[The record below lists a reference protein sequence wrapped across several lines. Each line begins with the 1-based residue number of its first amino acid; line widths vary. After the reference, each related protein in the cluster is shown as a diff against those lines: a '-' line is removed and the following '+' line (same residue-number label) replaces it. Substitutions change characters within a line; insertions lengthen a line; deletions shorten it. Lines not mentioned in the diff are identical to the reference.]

1 MKSIARFILL
11 WVALFLLSMIFI
23 LPNTQIYQSAYE
35 RFDQVI
41 VEKDLSVPSGPQR
54 ELYRHGFAVGFIMGD
69 SPRLIVKIIVL
80 QTLVVIIL
88 FAIIA
93 GLSRNRSK
101 NIVLPNPLDSVKNVF
116 SHMLLF
122 MFGIFNRRASDQ
134 LRYYFDL
141 PARSRLIGLLAYT
154 IIFIAITFSYNIPES
169 SVSHKLLLLSYL
181 QIVIVVTLI
190 LLVFFSKR
198 FRKHYQKKL
207 YWLSLTGFLLLQ
219 ILSVVTGVELGQ
231 DQMAGGQAG
240 VAFTDFLQIKT
251 LFVNL
256 LIVLAFSF
264 YIEVMKQVS
273 MQKARMDAE
282 MSMAQ
287 RIQRDLLP
295 ELQIDNKSFQLYG
308 QTESAN
314 EVGGDYCDAIRISDH
329 RTAITVGDVSGHN
342 VAAGVLM
349 SMLKVAFRTEL
360 TYMSDPAETAASLN
374 KTIYE
379 NKNKFMFI
387 SFLFSILDIK
397 EQTLRLVNCGHP
409 PLVHFVAKEQT
420 IRTYRTGDIALGL
433 KRDTLF
439 QSRTIPFASGDI
451 FIFLSD
457 GLLET
462 TDCSGKEFGLER
474 LQNLV
479 NFHRNETPR
488 HIYKKIMTATDHFRS
503 QKPKRDDT
511 TLVIL
516 KIN

>member
-1 MKSIARFILL
+1 MKSIARFFLL

-23 LPNTQIYQSAYE
+23 LPNTQIYQNAYE

-54 ELYRHGFAVGFIMGD
+54 ELYRHGFAVGYIMGN
-69 SPRLIVKIIVL
+69 SPLLIVKIIVV
-80 QTLVVIIL
+80 QTLVVMIL
-88 FAIIA
+88 FAIII
-93 GLSRNRSK
+93 GLLKSRSK
-101 NIVLPNPLDSVKNVF
+101 NIILPDPQDSVKNVF
-116 SHMLLF
+116 SHLLLF
-122 MFGIFNRRASDQ
+122 IFGIFGRRASDQ

-141 PARSRLIGLLAYT
+141 PVRSRLIGLLAYT

-169 SVSHKLLLLSYL
+169 TVSFRLLLLSYM
-181 QIVIVVTLI
+181 QIVIVVTLL

-198 FRKHYQKKL
+198 FRRNYQQKL
-207 YWLSLTGFLLLQ
+207 YWLSLAGFLIVQ
-219 ILSVVTGVELGQ
+219 IASVVTGVELGQ

-282 MSMAQ
+282 MAMAQ
-287 RIQRDLLP
+287 RIQRELLP
-295 ELQIDNKSFQLYG
+295 ELEIDNKRFQLYG

-314 EVGGDYCDAIRISDH
+314 EVGGDYCDAVRISDH
-329 RTAITVGDVSGHN
+329 QTAIAVGDVSGHN

-360 TYMSDPAETAASLN
+360 TYLTYPAETVNSLN
-374 KTIYE
+374 RTIYE

-387 SFLFSILDIK
+387 SFLFGFLDTEERILN
-397 EQTLRLVNCGHP
+397 LVNCGHP
-409 PLVHFVAKEQT
+409 PLLHYDSKKNEVNTF
-420 IRTYRTGDIALGL
+420 RTGDIALGL
-433 KRDTLF
+433 QRDYHF
-439 QSRTIPFASGDI
+439 QSQRIPYTSGDI
-451 FIFLSD
+451 FVFLSD
-457 GLLET
+457 GLIETVNASGQEFDLEMV
-462 TDCSGKEFGLER
+462 SELIIHNSHLPPQQLYGKL
-474 LQNLV
+474 
-479 NFHRNETPR
+479 
-488 HIYKKIMTATDHFRS
+488 ISATHAFQA
-503 QKPKRDDT
+503 QKSLRDDV

-516 KIN
+516 KLY

>member
-1 MKSIARFILL
+1 
-11 WVALFLLSMIFI
+11 MIFI
-23 LPNTQIYQSAYE
+23 LPNTQIYQNAYKQ
-35 RFDQVI
+35 FDQVI
-41 VEKDLSVPSGPQR
+41 IEKEISVPSGPQR
-54 ELYRHGFAVGFIMGD
+54 ELYRHGFAVGYVMGN
-69 SPRLIVKIIVL
+69 SPWLIVKIIVL

-101 NIVLPNPLDSVKNVF
+101 NIVLPHPLDSVKNVF
-116 SHMLLF
+116 SHMVLF

-154 IIFIAITFSYNIPES
+154 IIFIAITFSYNIPKS
-169 SVSHKLLLLSYL
+169 SVSHKLLLLSYM

-198 FRKHYQKKL
+198 FRRNYQKKL
-207 YWLSLTGFLLLQ
+207 YWLSLAGFLILQ
-219 ILSVVTGVELGQ
+219 LASVSTGIELGQ
-231 DQMAGGQAG
+231 SQLNGEQAT

-273 MQKARMDAE
+273 MQKARVDAE

-287 RIQRDLLP
+287 RIQSDLLP
-295 ELQIDNKSFQLYG
+295 ELEIDHKQFLLYG

-329 RTAITVGDVSGHN
+329 QTAIAVGDVSGHN

-397 EQTLRLVNCGHP
+397 EQTLKLVNCGHP
-409 PLVHFVAKEQT
+409 PLVHLAANEQT
-420 IRTYRTGDIALGL
+420 LKTYLTGDVALGL
-433 KRDTLF
+433 RRESHF
-439 QSRTIPFASGDI
+439 QSPNIPFASGDI

-462 TDCSGKEFGLER
+462 TDSSGNEFGLER
-474 LQNLV
+474 LQDLV
-479 NFHRNETPR
+479 KVHRHETPR